1 MEYIPSVSEDSALHR
16 EFHNM
21 NKQGVDAGKTLM
33 RDGGTKSVLP
43 ARRRLQRNEAILMI
57 DRRSSIGSRNKVKK
71 ILEVVNS
78 ELSATEIEDKYLWG
92 RMVSI
97 ARAMPTRKTS
107 IGESTEGMPRF
118 KAFIYLVSERCVGF
132 CLVEKIGSAHR
143 VTESSVTESAETHNP
158 GQGHSSSISISD
170 KQDVALLG
178 ISRIWTSRSHRRQGI
193 ASTLLECARRHF
205 FYGMEVTKDLVA
217 FSQPT
222 DSGGKLAR
230 RWFEATVGW
239 HVYRDGN

>member
-16 EFHNM
+16 KFHNM

-33 RDGGTKSVLP
+33 RDAATNSVLP

-57 DRRSSIGSRNKVKK
+57 DRRSSVGSRNKVKK
-71 ILEVVNS
+71 ILKVVNS

-97 ARAMPTRKTS
+97 TRAMPTRKTGNEES
-107 IGESTEGMPRF
+107 IEGIPRF
-118 KAFIYLVSERCVGF
+118 KAFVYLVSERCVGF

-143 VTESSVTESAETHNP
+143 VIDSSVTESAETHGL

-222 DSGGKLAR
+222 DSGGKLAK
-230 RWFEATVGW
+230 RWFEAMVGW
-239 HVYRDGN
+239 HVY